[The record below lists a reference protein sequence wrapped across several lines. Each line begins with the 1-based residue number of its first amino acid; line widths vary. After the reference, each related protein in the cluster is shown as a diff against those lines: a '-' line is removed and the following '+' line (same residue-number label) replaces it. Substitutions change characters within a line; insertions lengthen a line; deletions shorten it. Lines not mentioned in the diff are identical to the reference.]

1 MLLQPYLPSHIH
13 TATHT
18 KSHPSTHT
26 HNRTHKQGKAEEKGL
41 NQTPL
46 IHFIWKA
53 QLFKHPSG
61 DAPFKVSLAKT
72 SLLGILTV
80 KEISFLANFTKAYLA
95 FPVSMVETVGGK
107 GLVIGMQKAVL
118 WCLPF
123 PGSEL

>member
-1 MLLQPYLPSHIH
+1 MITSSHIYTVIYTQPH
-13 TATHT
+13 TQSHT
-18 KSHPSTHT
+18 QAHT

-80 KEISFLANFTKAYLA
+80 KEISF
-95 FPVSMVETVGGK
+95 S
-107 GLVIGMQKAVL
+107 
-118 WCLPF
+118 
-123 PGSEL
+123 